1 MRQFARIFCLTML
14 TALAFGPSSRAAEV
28 TPLAIGQPAPDFAL
42 PGVDG
47 QTHRLADYASSRVL
61 VILFTCN
68 HCPTAQAAEG
78 RIKQLVE
85 AYKDQGVQWVAISP
99 NDPKSVRLDELGY
112 AVYGDTLEEM
122 KLHAAE
128 HGFNF
133 PYLYDG
139 DTQSV
144 SRAFGVITTPQ
155 VFIFDQGRK
164 LRYQGRID
172 DSKYEDGAT
181 QHDAR
186 NAIDALLASMP
197 VPVETTRT
205 FGCSTK
211 WSDKRNGVAEAE
223 AAWNAREVT
232 VELLDAPGVKALA
245 ANPTTKLRLFNLWA
259 TWCGPCVEE
268 FPALV
273 SLSRQFEGR
282 GFDLITLS
290 QDDPGQIAT
299 VHEFLRSEHAALGKR
314 AEVSVKDEGRRT
326 NNYVFSGPNT
336 DELAAAL
343 DPEWDGSVP
352 CSILIAPGGK
362 IVYRVSGEI
371 DLLEM
376 RRQIV
381 GQLGRFYPKP

>member
-1 MRQFARIFCLTML
+1 MGVLL
-14 TALAFGPSSRAAEV
+14 ALLSTVLAAPMVRAAEV
-28 TPLAIGQPAPDFAL
+28 TPLAIGQPAPDFDL

-47 QTHRLADYASSRVL
+47 KSHRLAEYAASPVL
-61 VILFTCN
+61 VVLFTCD
-68 HCPTAQAAEG
+68 HCPTAQAVEG
-78 RIKQLVE
+78 RVKSMVE
-85 AYKDQGVQWVAISP
+85 AYRAKGVQWVGISP

-112 AVYGDTLEEM
+112 AVHSDSLEEM

-128 HGFNF
+128 QGFNF

-139 DTQSV
+139 DTQAV
-144 SRAFGVITTPQ
+144 SRAFGVIATPQ
-155 VFIFDQGRK
+155 VFIFDHDRK
-164 LRYQGRID
+164 IRYQGRID

-181 QHDAR
+181 EHDAR
-186 NAIDALLASMP
+186 NAIDALLAGKP

-211 WSDKRNGVAEAE
+211 WMSKRDGVAEAE

-232 VELLDAPGVKALA
+232 VEPIDAAGIKALA

-268 FPALV
+268 FPELV
-273 SLSRQFEGR
+273 TLSRQFEGR
-282 GFDLITLS
+282 GFDLITIS
-290 QDDPGQIAT
+290 QDEPAQIKT
-299 VHEFLRSEHAALGKR
+299 VLDFLRSEHAALGKR
-314 AEVSVKDEGRRT
+314 AEVSVKDEGRHT
-326 NNYVFSGPNT
+326 NNYVYSGSST

-343 DPEWDGSVP
+343 DPKWDGTVPYSV
-352 CSILIAPGGK
+352 LIGPGGK

-371 DLLEM
+371 DLTEM

>member
-1 MRQFARIFCLTML
+1 
-14 TALAFGPSSRAAEV
+14 
-28 TPLAIGQPAPDFAL
+28 
-42 PGVDG
+42 
-47 QTHRLADYASSRVL
+47 
-61 VILFTCN
+61 
-68 HCPTAQAAEG
+68 
-78 RIKQLVE
+78 
-85 AYKDQGVQWVAISP
+85 
-99 NDPKSVRLDELGY
+99 
-112 AVYGDTLEEM
+112 
-122 KLHAAE
+122 
-128 HGFNF
+128 
-133 PYLYDG
+133 
-139 DTQSV
+139 
-144 SRAFGVITTPQ
+144 
-155 VFIFDQGRK
+155 
-164 LRYQGRID
+164 
-172 DSKYEDGAT
+172 
-181 QHDAR
+181 
-186 NAIDALLASMP
+186 
-197 VPVETTRT
+197 
-205 FGCSTK
+205 
-211 WSDKRNGVAEAE
+211 
-223 AAWNAREVT
+223 
-232 VELLDAPGVKALA
+232 
-245 ANPTTKLRLFNLWA
+245 
-259 TWCGPCVEE
+259 VEE

>member
-1 MRQFARIFCLTML
+1 
-14 TALAFGPSSRAAEV
+14 
-28 TPLAIGQPAPDFAL
+28 
-42 PGVDG
+42 
-47 QTHRLADYASSRVL
+47 
-61 VILFTCN
+61 
-68 HCPTAQAAEG
+68 
-78 RIKQLVE
+78 
-85 AYKDQGVQWVAISP
+85 
-99 NDPKSVRLDELGY
+99 
-112 AVYGDTLEEM
+112 M
-122 KLHAAE
+122 KLHAKE
-128 HGFNF
+128 QGFNF

-155 VFIFDQGRK
+155 VFIFDPERK

-186 NAIDALLASMP
+186 NAIDSLLASQP

-232 VELLDAPGVKALA
+232 VELIDAPGVKALA

-273 SLSRQFEGR
+273 TLSRQFEGR

>member
-1 MRQFARIFCLTML
+1 MRQFARIFCLTLL
-14 TALAFGPSSRAAEV
+14 TAFTFAPSLRAAEV

-47 QTHRLADYASSRVL
+47 QTHRLADYASSRIL

-112 AVYGDTLEEM
+112 AVYGDSLEEM

-139 DTQSV
+139 DTQTV

-155 VFIFDQGRK
+155 VFIFDQERK

-186 NAIDALLASMP
+186 NAIDALLANQP

-211 WSDKRNGVAEAE
+211 WSEKRNGVAEAE
-223 AAWNAREVT
+223 GAWNAREVT
-232 VELLDAPGVKALA
+232 VEPIDAPGVKALA